1 VVGRFGLSYI
11 CKPCGE
17 LRKNKK
23 KKKKKKVKE
32 EEELCIYLMFSAF
45 SDSNGQ
51 KKKGLFNLTP

>member
-51 KKKGLFNLTP
+51 KKKRAL

>member
-1 VVGRFGLSYI
+1 LWSEDLGSHIYASHVASLG
-11 CKPCGE
+11 KT
-17 LRKNKK
+17 KK

-51 KKKGLFNLTP
+51 KKKRAL

>member
-1 VVGRFGLSYI
+1 LWSEDLGSHIYASHVASLG
-11 CKPCGE
+11 KT
-17 LRKNKK
+17 K

-51 KKKGLFNLTP
+51 KKKRAL